1 MRYLPSQ
8 LASWARMQWSRQPWW
23 SPTVSSRLFKVE
35 KYQSGWIVLFNYY
48 HYPVNLQLLFIAD
61 LKHKYIR
68 EDQKKCKP
76 GRQIVTFLI
85 LSNFGLWITYNF
97 EIQKVREDEIPG
109 ENTAFSTQKKFC
121 FLERETFE
129 LNEGHS
135 RIFFY
140 FVKAKGYKSYLW
152 FFSINI
158 YWRWMPHQI
167 KYSSMDFILG

>member
-97 EIQKVREDEIPG
+97 EIQKVR
-109 ENTAFSTQKKFC
+109 KVKFGGRIKNSAHIKSFARDIWVKFKSYKNI
-121 FLERETFE
+121 FLFCK
-129 LNEGHS
+129 G
-135 RIFFY
+135 
-140 FVKAKGYKSYLW
+140 KGYKSYLW

-167 KYSSMDFILG
+167 KYSSMDFIPG